1 MKMNDK
7 QIVRY
12 VENFIIDNLAKNN
25 SRIDIAEIKSDE
37 TNEILIQHIDSLMS
51 LFVKAKEILE
61 KKGGKE

>member
-25 SRIDIAEIKSDE
+25 SWIDIAEIKSDE